1 MQTHIT
7 FSSSEITG
15 LLRRIRHRINH
26 RVNMLKHG
34 EYDFLMQMD
43 YVLRK
48 QKRTSLSAPRA
59 KWLLDILVRTE

>member
-7 FSSSEITG
+7 FSSSEIAG
-15 LLRRIRHRINH
+15 LLRHIRHRTKH
-26 RVNMLKHG
+26 RVNLLKHG

-48 QKRTSLSAPRA
+48 QQRTALSVGQAN
-59 KWLLDILVRTE
+59 WLMDVLVRTK